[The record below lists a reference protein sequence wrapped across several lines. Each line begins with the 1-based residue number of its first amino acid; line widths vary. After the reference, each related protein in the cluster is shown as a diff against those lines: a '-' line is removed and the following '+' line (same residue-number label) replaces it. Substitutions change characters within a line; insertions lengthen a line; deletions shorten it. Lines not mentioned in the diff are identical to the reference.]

1 MQRSLRSRILRL
13 GLLAGCAVMLTGC
26 SAHDIEA
33 KLRFGWPTG
42 VTHQADR
49 MRTLWTWSSVAALVV
64 GVIVWG
70 LIFWCCWRY
79 RKSDDL
85 LPTQTKY
92 HLPIEIAYSIAPFI
106 IIAVLFFFTAITED
120 YVDNLPPNPDTVV
133 QVNAFKWNWQFEYK
147 SNMVNGVSQATNY
160 PTGDPA
166 AGTSLSTVGSSDEI
180 PVLVVPVEKRVRV
193 IEVSKDVIHSFWVP
207 EFLFKR
213 DVIPMPQPNQ
223 FEFTAT
229 QTGHYVGRCAELC
242 GTYHSQMNFE
252 VRVVTA
258 ENFAKYLT
266 NLAAIPS
273 GDPARQSKALQSIGE
288 APCATTTYPFK
299 TDRQQRSASEPGAQT
314 CGAGTS

>member
-1 MQRSLRSRILRL
+1 
-13 GLLAGCAVMLTGC
+13 MLTGC
-26 SAHDIEA
+26 TVQDVED
-33 KLRFGWPTG
+33 KLRFGWPSG
-42 VTHQADR
+42 VTNQADR

-79 RKSDDL
+79 RKTDDL

-92 HLPIEIAYSIAPFI
+92 HLPIEIAYSIAPFV
-106 IIAVLFFFTAITED
+106 IIAVLFYFTAITED
-120 YVDNLPPNPDTVV
+120 YVDTLTPNPDTVV
-133 QVNAFKWNWQFEYK
+133 QVTAFKWNWQFDYK
-147 SNMVNGVSQATNY
+147 TNTVNGQSQETNY

-166 AGTSLSTVGSSDEI
+166 AGTSISTVGSADEI
-180 PVLVVPVEKRVRV
+180 PVLVVPVAKRVRV
-193 IEVSKDVIHSFWVP
+193 VEVSKDVIHSFWVP
-207 EFLFKR
+207 DFLFKR
-213 DVIPMPQPNQ
+213 DVIPMPKPNE

-258 ENFAKYLT
+258 DNYNKYLT

-288 APCATTTYPFK
+288 DPCATTTYPFE
-299 TDRQQRSASEPGAQT
+299 TDRLKRSASENPGARA
-314 CGAGTS
+314 CAGAS

>member
-1 MQRSLRSRILRL
+1 
-13 GLLAGCAVMLTGC
+13 
-26 SAHDIEA
+26 
-33 KLRFGWPTG
+33 
-42 VTHQADR
+42 

-79 RKSDDL
+79 RKTDDL

-92 HLPIEIAYSIAPFI
+92 HLPIEIAYSIAPFV

-120 YVDNLPPNPDTVV
+120 YIDNLPPNPDTVV
-133 QVNAFKWNWQFEYK
+133 QVTAFKWNWEFDYK
-147 SNMVNGVSQATNY
+147 SNTVNGVSQATNY

-166 AGTSLSTVGSSDEI
+166 AGTSLSTIGSSDEI
-180 PVLVVPVEKRVRV
+180 PILVVPVGKRVRI

-207 EFLFKR
+207 DFLFKR
-213 DVIPMPQPNQ
+213 DVIPMPKPNE

-252 VRVVTA
+252 VRVVTP
-258 ENFAKYLT
+258 ENYAKYLT
-266 NLAAIPS
+266 NLAAIKS
-273 GDPARQSKALQSIGE
+273 SDPARQSKALQSIGE
-288 APCATTTYPFK
+288 APCATTTYPSQTERK
-299 TDRQQRSASEPGAQT
+299 QRSASEKPATQA
-314 CGAGTS
+314 CSSGTS